1 MFNCHLLF
9 PGHYN
14 PLMHYFNYRDGEL
27 YCEGLPLY
35 RIADAVGTP
44 VYIYSEQTLRRHVR
58 VFDEAFQSV
67 PHLICYAVKANSNI
81 NVLRRFA
88 QWGTGFDIVS
98 GGELFRVLRAAG
110 SAEKVIFAGVGKTA
124 GEIRYALDAGILFF
138 NVESPA
144 ELDLIHEIALNNNR
158 QARVSIRANPDVDP
172 RTHPYISTGM
182 QQHKF
187 GVSLSEAKA
196 LYRRA
201 RELPYIDV
209 VGVQCHIGS
218 QITEIDPF
226 KEALASLR
234 EFISELRAEGFALRY
249 LDFGGGLG
257 ISYTT
262 EEPPSPSA
270 YGAAVAAA
278 TKDLGLTIVLEP
290 GRVIVGNAG
299 VLLARVLLKKQQGT
313 KKFLVIDAGMN
324 DLIRPALYGSH
335 HQLWPTRARNQ
346 TEIADVV
353 GPVCESADFIAKD
366 RNVAVLEPGE
376 LLAIMSAGA
385 YGFSL
390 ASNYNSRPRPAE
402 VLVNGDKYQVI
413 RKRESYEDLVRLEG

>member
-1 MFNCHLLF
+1 
-9 PGHYN
+9 
-14 PLMHYFNYRDGEL
+14 MHYFEYQEGEL
-27 YCEGLPLY
+27 HCEGVPL
-35 RIADAVGTP
+35 RKIAQEVGTP
-44 VYIYSEQTLRRHVR
+44 VYIYSEETLKRHVR

-67 PHLICYAVKANSNI
+67 PHLICYAIKANSNI
-81 NVLRRFA
+81 NLLRRFA

-98 GGELFRVLRAAG
+98 GGELFRVLRAGA

-124 GEIRYALDAGILFF
+124 DEIRYALEADILFF

-144 ELDLIHEIALNNNR
+144 ELESIQTIARDMNR
-158 QARVSIRANPDVDP
+158 RARVSIRANPDVDP

-182 QQHKF
+182 QKHKF
-187 GVSLSEAKA
+187 GVSLADA
-196 LYRRA
+196 RDLYRTA
-201 RELPYIDV
+201 RQLPNIDV

-218 QITEIDPF
+218 QITEITPF
-226 KEALASLR
+226 EQALASLR
-234 EFISELRAEGFALRY
+234 EFIQQLRGEGVAFKY

-262 EEPPSPSA
+262 EEPPSPAA

-299 VLLARVLLKKQQGT
+299 ILLARVILKKNQGA
-313 KKFLVIDAGMN
+313 KKFLVTDAGMN

-335 HQLWPTRARNQ
+335 HQLWPVKPRD
-346 TEIADVV
+346 EKEVVDVV

-366 RNVAVLEPGE
+366 RALGVLEPGE

-385 YGFSL
+385 YSFSL
-390 ASNYNSRPRPAE
+390 SSNYNSRPRAAE
-402 VLVNGDKYQVI
+402 ILVSGKTYQVI
-413 RKRESYEDLVRLEG
+413 RKRETYEDLVRLEESDD